1 MEETGISGVE
11 VVKTPATN
19 GGGGDAAVA
28 SLGPGR
34 ADETP
39 CISVV
44 RRCRRA
50 FYHGLVRAVVAVF
63 RAALWVGRYIHLR
76 PRDRRRADDLEILL
90 TGTFYSDNW
99 VNAHIRPLAA
109 SRRCGRLYVVSTHPI
124 QPTPKVVAV
133 YPPGWLVAIVGRVP
147 ARLLVFCWMAVRRR
161 PDIIGGFHLLVNGM
175 VAAVVARFVGA
186 RSMYF
191 CVGGPAEVVDGGIRA
206 ENRLF
211 GRMETPDHHVERGLL
226 RIVSEFDIIITM
238 GARAASFLQGR
249 GTTVPVY
256 VVPGGIDA
264 GQFSLQAEPVTA
276 DLILVGRLVEVK
288 RIDVFLEAVSLVA
301 RRMPDVTVVVVGD
314 GVLRDELTDRA
325 RRLRVDGRVR
335 FVGQQS
341 DVGQWLRRSRLFV
354 LTSDSEG
361 LALSLME
368 AMTCG
373 LPAVVSNVGDLAD
386 LVQDG
391 VNGYLVERRSP
402 EAFADRIIELLA
414 DSEKRVAFSRAALR
428 AAKGL
433 RVSAITVRWDAIL
446 AGSAE

>member
-1 MEETGISGVE
+1 M
-11 VVKTPATN
+11 VKTPATN
-19 GGGGDAAVA
+19 GGRGDAAVA

-34 ADETP
+34 ADGTP
-39 CISVV
+39 HVSVA

-50 FYHGLVRAVVAVF
+50 FYHGFVRAVVAAF
-63 RAALWVGRYIHLR
+63 RAALWVGRYIQLR
-76 PRDRRRADDLEILL
+76 PRDRRRVEGLEILL

-109 SRRCGRLYVVSTHPI
+109 SRRCGRLCVVATHPI
-124 QPTPKVVAV
+124 QPTPNVVAV
-133 YPPGWLVAIVGRVP
+133 YPPGWLVRVVGRVP
-147 ARLLVFCWMAVRRR
+147 ARLLVFCWEAVRRR
-161 PDIIGGFHLLVNGM
+161 PDIVGGFHLLVNGM

-191 CVGGPAEVVDGGIRA
+191 CVGGPKEVVDGGIRG

-226 RIVSEFDIIITM
+226 RIVSELDIIITM
-238 GARAASFLQGR
+238 GTRAASFLQDR
-249 GTTVPVY
+249 GTTAPVY
-256 VVPGGIDA
+256 VVPGGIDV
-264 GQFSLQAEPVTA
+264 GQFSPQAEPVTA

-301 RRMPDVTVVVVGD
+301 RRVPDVTAVVVGD
-314 GVLRDELTDRA
+314 GVLRDELMDRA
-325 RRLRVDGRVR
+325 RRLHVDERVR

-402 EAFADRIIELLA
+402 QAFADRIVELLV
-414 DSEKRVAFSRAALR
+414 DEEKRAAFSRAAIN
-428 AAKGL
+428 ATEGF
-433 RVSAITVRWDAIL
+433 RVTAITDRWDEIL
-446 AGSAE
+446 AGLAR